1 MVSQNVPEHTWVKVR
16 NPNCWRRD
24 AGWHEPEHALRARDE
39 IQDVL
44 DQPGAAE

>member
-1 MVSQNVPEHTWVKVR
+1 MGEGQKPELLAS
-16 NPNCWRRD
+16 D